1 MAKHLTKQS
10 RCQEPV
16 VADPTT
22 LQITAPLW
30 DILENAETAFH
41 GLCTAVGTQVLQQM
55 MEIDRIALCGPAGQH
70 DPERQA
76 GRAGSTTSPIVL
88 GGCRLPIRRPR
99 VRSPEG
105 ELSLPSFE
113 AAAREDPLNR
123 STLAAIAAGASMRRY
138 GRMQEPAG
146 GDTPERAPSRSA
158 VSRRFVALTAEQLAS
173 VFSQPLHELD
183 LQVVILDGI
192 VFRDPCVL
200 LAVGIDNDGKKHA
213 LGLWEGTSENTAVAK
228 ALLRDLIARGLATD
242 RVLLFVIDGSKALRK
257 AIREVFG
264 GLALVQRCQ
273 LHKQRNVL
281 EHLPQAARPN
291 VVRALR
297 QAWRASRADLARKRL
312 QRLARSLETQHPGAA
327 ASLREGLE
335 ETLTLLRLG
344 IEGALYGTLC
354 TTNIIENLNSSVATY
369 TRNVKRWR
377 GGQMILRWV
386 GAVVI
391 EARARFRRIRG
402 HRDMRKLV
410 QALQRHGFKHE
421 VGREDQAA

>member
-1 MAKHLTKQS
+1 M
-10 RCQEPV
+10 
-16 VADPTT
+16 
-22 LQITAPLW
+22 
-30 DILENAETAFH
+30 
-41 GLCTAVGTQVLQQM
+41 GTQVLQQM

-99 VRSPEG
+99 VRSPDG

-138 GRMQEPAG
+138 GRMLEPAG

-158 VSRRFVALTAEQLAS
+158 VSRRFVALTVEQLAS

-192 VFRDPCVL
+192 LFRDPCVL
-200 LAVGIDNDGKKHA
+200 LAVGIDTDGKKHA

-228 ALLRDLIARGLATD
+228 AL
-242 RVLLFVIDGSKALRK
+242 RK
-257 AIREVFG
+257 AIRDVFG

-273 LHKQRNVL
+273 LHKRRNVL

-291 VVRALR
+291 VAWALG
-297 QAWRASRADLARKRL
+297 QAWQASRADLARKQL

-335 ETLTLLRLG
+335 ETLTLQGLG
-344 IEGALYGTLC
+344 IEGALYRTLC
-354 TTNIIENLNSSVATY
+354 TTNVIENLNSSVATY

-377 GGQMILRWV
+377 GGEMILRWV
-386 GAVVI
+386 GAAVI

-410 QALQRHGFKHE
+410 QALQQHGRKHG
-421 VGREDQAA
+421 VGREEQAA

>member
-1 MAKHLTKQS
+1 MGS
-10 RCQEPV
+10 S
-16 VADPTT
+16 
-22 LQITAPLW
+22 LW
-30 DILENAETAFH
+30 EVT
-41 GLCTAVGTQVLQQM
+41 
-55 MEIDRIALCGPAGQH
+55 
-70 DPERQA
+70 
-76 GRAGSTTSPIVL
+76 
-88 GGCRLPIRRPR
+88 
-99 VRSPEG
+99 
-105 ELSLPSFE
+105 
-113 AAAREDPLNR
+113 
-123 STLAAIAAGASMRRY
+123 
-138 GRMQEPAG
+138 
-146 GDTPERAPSRSA
+146 
-158 VSRRFVALTAEQLAS
+158 
-173 VFSQPLHELD
+173 
-183 LQVVILDGI
+183 
-192 VFRDPCVL
+192 
-200 LAVGIDNDGKKHA
+200 IDNDGKKHA

-242 RVLLFVIDGSKALRK
+242 R
-257 AIREVFG
+257 
-264 GLALVQRCQ
+264 
-273 LHKQRNVL
+273 
-281 EHLPQAARPN
+281 
-291 VVRALR
+291 ALR
-297 QAWRASRADLARKRL
+297 QAWRASRADLARKRF

-386 GAVVI
+386 GAAVI